1 MNNLNTYLADL
12 NVLSVKVKNYHWF
25 VTGKNFFTL
34 HGYFEEMYKKIN
46 EYIDE
51 VAERILSINQI
62 PFATMAEYLEKSYIK
77 EANQSNPN
85 EMIETL
91 ITDFNYLKIT
101 LKISI
106 NDSDD
111 VVTQDMLTEMLAY
124 FEKQLWMLNAYLT

>member
-1 MNNLNTYLADL
+1 MDNLNTYLADL

-51 VAERILSINQI
+51 VAERILSINKI

-77 EANQSNPN
+77 EANQNNPN

-91 ITDFNYLKIT
+91 IADFNYLKIN

-111 VVTQDMLTEMLAY
+111 VVTQDMLTGMLAY